1 MKVDVEGEGEIT
13 LESGKSVSDLVSKL
27 DHHQDSVI
35 VLRDG
40 EPLPLD
46 EKLEDGMK
54 LKVVSVVSG
63 G

>member
-13 LESGKSVSDLVSKL
+13 LESGKLISDLVSKL
-27 DHHQDSVI
+27 DHHQDSVV
-35 VLRDG
+35 VLKDG

-46 EKLEDGMK
+46 KKVEDGMK

>member
-1 MKVDVEGEGEIT
+1 MKVDVEGEGVVK
-13 LESGKSVSDLVSKL
+13 LEPGKLVSDLVKKL

-35 VLRDG
+35 VLNDG

-46 EKLEDGMK
+46 EELDEDMN